1 MLADAVTLTV
11 DHTPAWSRDTS
22 AFSRTFEFAI
32 PPTAAS
38 AGAVVTV
45 TVSAAPAETGAEL
58 DPLPERAA
66 TRPAS
71 LGPAPLPVPG
81 PTPRASPLPTPPA
94 APAAT
99 SEMARVPP
107 GQRSDR
113 AVSPNCSAPFH
124 RPGSTQKTAS
134 CVGAWEGGTIRSIAS
149 IRSCCP
155 PSNILA
161 SDQDER
167 SARSIPERQPVDLG
181 LGLRLR
187 LG

>member
-1 MLADAVTLTV
+1 MFAKAVTLTV

-38 AGAVVTV
+38 PGALVTV
-45 TVSAAPAETGAEL
+45 TVSAVSAGTG
-58 DPLPERAA
+58 PE
-66 TRPAS
+66 
-71 LGPAPLPVPG
+71 PAPLAVPVGTRAGSPD
-81 PTPRASPLPTPPA
+81 PTPRPALGPLPAASLLPTPPA

-107 GQRSDR
+107 GKRSDR

-134 CVGAWEGGTIRSIAS
+134 CVGAWEGGTIRSI
-149 IRSCCP
+149 
-155 PSNILA
+155 
-161 SDQDER
+161 
-167 SARSIPERQPVDLG
+167 
-181 LGLRLR
+181 
-187 LG
+187 